1 MLNFRGFICFAQFL
15 KNLTVDGYNIKNGAF
30 MAFSLLP
37 SIERA
42 RYCWLWLLIGHLPW
56 EVWTCTPIDH
66 CRLSCFFFLYFK
78 LSQLVPTAKLI
89 ILIFDKIQIQLL
101 HVLISV
107 FSLHHI
113 KCAHKMVLVQ
123 S

>member
-1 MLNFRGFICFAQFL
+1 
-15 KNLTVDGYNIKNGAF
+15 

-56 EVWTCTPIDH
+56 EVWTCTRIDH
-66 CRLSCFFFLYFK
+66 CHLSCFFFPYFK
-78 LSQLVPTAKLI
+78 LSQLVPTAKLLI
-89 ILIFDKIQIQLL
+89 ILIYDKIQIQLL
-101 HVLISV
+101 HVQISV
-107 FSLHHI
+107 CLEIETQSQNSENAQRNLEIAQIPRLRGTCTHN
-113 KCAHKMVLVQ
+113 MVLVQ